1 MVTLQLKNLI
11 ICMPFVKNPTIPL
24 VGVKHEKKEKRE
36 EEELT
41 CDGEKHEEDN
51 PVIMSN
57 IPHSTTGTSH
67 LICLICRQLHL
78 FRISC
83 NYFHINYNLD
93 PYEYYLSQTMFRNN
107 TDLWI

>member
-1 MVTLQLKNLI
+1 
-11 ICMPFVKNPTIPL
+11 
-24 VGVKHEKKEKRE
+24 VGVKHEKEEKRE
-36 EEELT
+36 EELT
-41 CDGEKHEEDN
+41 RDEEKREEDN
-51 PVIMSN
+51 PLGGIMSN
-57 IPHSTTGTSH
+57 IHHSTTETCR
-67 LICLICRQLHL
+67 LICLIYHPLHL